1 METQVDIPMDV
12 YESTTELVVIMPLGG
27 VAKRSIKLSLEGN
40 NLTLAGSREKP
51 SMKDTLMPIQEKCF
65 WGAFEKVIALPSSV
79 YFDRI
84 HSELSKDNVLT
95 IIIPKVIVPE
105 RIMVHLK

>member
-27 VAKRSIKLSLEGN
+27 VAKRTIKLSLEGN
-40 NLTLAGSREKP
+40 NLTLTGERQKP

-65 WGAFEKVIALPSSV
+65 RGTFAKVIALPSSV

-84 HSELSKDNVLT
+84 HSELSRDNVLT

-105 RIMVHLK
+105 KIMVHLK

>member
-1 METQVDIPMDV
+1 
-12 YESTTELVVIMPLGG
+12 
-27 VAKRSIKLSLEGN
+27 
-40 NLTLAGSREKP
+40 
-51 SMKDTLMPIQEKCF
+51 MKDTLMPIQEKCF
-65 WGAFEKVIALPSSV
+65 RGAFEKVIALPSSV